1 MNMLRVIGGRWAAK
15 VAVTCVVDSLAP
27 HNPPASWA
35 EICPARLLNGVPV
48 VRCKKRLISPALSGA
63 DGAVVVKLQDKVAV
77 ITGAGRGIG
86 RAMAVAF
93 AEKGAHVA
101 LIDLNEQDLAKSQTA
116 CQALGI
122 RATTH
127 LCNVTREAEVAQTLD
142 AVLSAHQ
149 RLDIMINNAGITK
162 DAMLVKVKDG
172 AVVGKMTMEQWQAVV
187 DVNLTGVFLGA
198 REAAERMIKLGN
210 GGVII
215 STSSISRSGNM
226 GQTNYSAT
234 KAGVVAM
241 TTVWAKELA
250 RFNIRAGAVA
260 PGFTRTEILD
270 AMKPEILERAVSA
283 VPLKRM
289 AEPSEMAQAAVFIA
303 ENDFFSGRV
312 IEVDGAQ
319 RI

>member
-1 MNMLRVIGGRWAAK
+1 VQ
-15 VAVTCVVDSLAP
+15 
-27 HNPPASWA
+27 
-35 EICPARLLNGVPV
+35 
-48 VRCKKRLISPALSGA
+48 
-63 DGAVVVKLQDKVAV
+63 LQGKVAV

-93 AEKGAHVA
+93 AQKGAHVA
-101 LIDLNEQDLAKSQTA
+101 LVDLNEADLKESQTRCA
-116 CQALGI
+116 SLGVK
-122 RATTH
+122 ATTH
-127 LCNVTREAEVAQTLD
+127 ICNVTREAEVVRTLD
-142 AVLSAHQ
+142 DVLAAHQ
-149 RLDIMINNAGITK
+149 RLDVMINNAGITK

-172 AVVGKMTMEQWQAVV
+172 AVVGKMTMEQWQAVI

-215 STSSISRSGNM
+215 STSSISRSGNG

-250 RFNIRAGAVA
+250 RYGIRAGAIA
-260 PGFTRTEILD
+260 PGFTHTEILD
-270 AMKPEILERAVSA
+270 AMKPEMLERALAA

-289 AEPSEMAQAAVFIA
+289 AEPAEMAHAAVFIA